1 MFKFPAIFESYIR
14 FTFYFIF
21 EIIVWKNQQ
30 IKTNIIIHI
39 KQVYNKIHKKK
50 INCIN
55 LNYFLIYKR
64 KCILFEIINCMNNI
78 ILHIKKIYKIKKIN
92 LTNLKIFKLIK
103 VLFDEGQLKKK
114 PFYKNEI
121 KTTFFSFPFDI

>member
-78 ILHIKKIYKIKKIN
+78 ILHIKKIIYI
-92 LTNLKIFKLIK
+92 LIK
-103 VLFDEGQLKKK
+103 ANISKALDKKLFFSKKK
-114 PFYKNEI
+114 EI
-121 KTTFFSFPFDI
+121 IITF